1 MAGLIYLVDRSPP
14 WNSPRSVP
22 SAFASL
28 RLAPQPSLRH
38 PSMTDNES
46 KVEAFLLLAKS
57 ARGLALVDLIGK
69 CTAEPGLFTFGEILS
84 LPGVQEVR

>member
-1 MAGLIYLVDRSPP
+1 
-14 WNSPRSVP
+14 
-22 SAFASL
+22 
-28 RLAPQPSLRH
+28 
-38 PSMTDNES
+38 MTDNES